1 MVASACPDIS
11 WQTYP
16 PRQAFDWFIGLALP
30 FLPLSFL
37 SFLLPFSF
45 LPLSLPS
52 LFCSS
57 LIPYLSPS
65 HPSSFPVYLILFL
78 SRQLPFSTVSFI
90 LSFLPSSP
98 LSSPLTSFLLLGE
111 MALLTHSYKCKDSSC
126 IIRMPFNI
134 LRHIMPNLFSLG
146 WLFPVLVV
154 YGEMNPMELV
164 VYIASMS
171 SASFSY
177 PASR

>member
-1 MVASACPDIS
+1 M
-11 WQTYP
+11 
-16 PRQAFDWFIGLALP
+16 PRHIMANLSSPSSFWLIHWVSSSLP
-30 FLPLSFL
+30 FSFIPFL
-37 SFLLPFSF
+37 SPSFLPFSF

-154 YGEMNPMELV
+154 YGEMIPMELV
-164 VYIASMS
+164 VSIASMS